1 MKNWILKKDKMITP
15 RSFINYYYYFSKIV
29 LINLKKSKIM
39 SVKTKKIQGMINTE
53 VGSQAKKCGVG
64 TGCPTMAQVQFNL
77 VSNTKGE
84 EEEE

>member
-1 MKNWILKKDKMITP
+1 
-15 RSFINYYYYFSKIV
+15 
-29 LINLKKSKIM
+29 
-39 SVKTKKIQGMINTE
+39 MINTE

-84 EEEE
+84 EEEEEEEAGRLGLQ